1 MSIKNLAATK
11 YQQRLDDLFKKV
23 KLIEDIELQA
33 HWAKYLCILVSGF
46 LESSISAIYSE
57 YAQKCANSNIA
68 NYVERQLNGFQ
79 NPNMTKI
86 LALAGSFNANWRKE
100 LEKATESQIKD
111 SIDSVVRIRNSI
123 AHGQNI
129 GVSHSYIKIYYQDA
143 VKVVELIEKQCN
155 P

>member
-1 MSIKNLAATK
+1 MSIKNLETIK

-23 KLIEDIELQA
+23 KLIEDIELQD
-33 HWAKYLCILVSGF
+33 HWARYLCILVSGF
-46 LESSISAIYSE
+46 LETSISIIYTE

-68 NYVERQLNGFQ
+68 SYVEKQLKGFQ

-86 LALAGSFNANWRKE
+86 LALAGSFNADWRKE
-100 LEKATESQIKD
+100 LEKTTESQIKD
-111 SIDSVVRIRNSI
+111 SIDSVVRIRNGI
-123 AHGQNI
+123 AHGQI
-129 GVSHSYIKIYYQDA
+129 MGVRYVSIRDHYQDA